1 MKQSQKINKNDLNK
15 NIINKSKPLTCY
27 YPSKSID
34 IKTIENIY
42 NEKKTKEKEVIN
54 NTTYVNP
61 SYNNKTPKINRVKEK
76 INKKGKTKSNKNN
89 PNKKKKILKK

>member
-1 MKQSQKINKNDLNK
+1 M
-15 NIINKSKPLTCY
+15 TCH

-89 PNKKKKILKK
+89 PNKKKNIIQ